1 LLQYKPNNF
10 LKKSLTQSLL
20 ILSLTAC
27 GGGGESNS
35 APDIPTNISPIAN
48 AGSDITIQEQE
59 EVSIQGSG
67 TDSDGS
73 ISSYSWTQS
82 GGTSVTLSGGNT
94 STISFFSPD
103 IVNDETLT
111 FTLTVTDDDGSTGS
125 NSVSVTV
132 IHINAAPT
140 ISAGDDSEAMEGDTV
155 TLIGTS
161 SDIDSSNLT
170 YSWVQTSG
178 ASVTIENSDSL
189 TASFDSLD
197 INQEET
203 LSFEVTVNDNAGAEN
218 SIATDSVEVSIK
230 PYDIA
235 FNLPTTVGNGCE
247 FSVELIDTYA
257 IGIDSITWHVL
268 SDTNELIVE
277 GDAIE
282 NNSITTTIPDSGDYS
297 LSATTIFTNG
307 LTSEI
312 SNAFVVNKA
321 LPKDVKSIDYVIS
334 SNQSQVVCHDVNI
347 WNDATLKLEEGASLS
362 SIDDT
367 SKKIFMWGDVN
378 VLGTETNRIS
388 ISNVVFQNDFL
399 NTDSTITIN
408 ASYVDFINEATISNY
423 DGTTNISYSTFD
435 SHFNQEDEGT
445 VIYNVFNK
453 GFSTKPDG
461 TIIKHNDIYCEGLSS
476 CMYVSNYMFGSGY
489 LSAKPTIEY
498 NNIFDAANGSI
509 TYNNDSFTD
518 GDIDLRNN
526 YWGGKTLAELNDVFI
541 DANDTPD
548 KAYVFLFD
556 PMLEVIA
563 EHTNVAPI
571 ATAYVGIEY
580 NNYDT
585 MNPTSVRNFGTSIY
599 GSQSYDSNG
608 DELSYQWTV
617 TSKPAGSLTSI
628 NANTDS
634 DTLFTADI
642 TGEYVLELKVSDGM
656 LESNSYVTINIIEDY
671 TITHAPVTPN
681 VTLTMCAVTG
691 TGNYSGYIWSF
702 NNCTPYGYA
711 DNLVGVKIRN
721 NHPSESIIIKKV
733 GFEINNNTSFELNIN
748 HSSQTVNP
756 SNYMYFKLTMP
767 IEGNVTGGF
776 FQLDNETEFS
786 DGIQAVTTFSQ

>member
-27 GGGGESNS
+27 GGGGGGESNS
-35 APDIPTNISPIAN
+35 SPIAN

-82 GGTSVTLSGGNT
+82 GGTSVTLSDVNT
-94 STISFFSPD
+94 STISFLSPD

-132 IHINAAPT
+132 LHINAAPT
-140 ISAGDDSEAMEGDTV
+140 ISAGDNSEAMEGDTV

-161 SDIDSSNLT
+161 SYIDSSNLT
-170 YSWVQTSG
+170 YSWIQTSG

-197 INQEET
+197 INQEQT
-203 LSFEVTVNDNAGAEN
+203 LSFEITVNDNAGADN
-218 SIATDSVEVSIK
+218 SIVTDSVEVTIK

-257 IGIDSITWHVL
+257 VGIDSITWHVL

-277 GDAIE
+277 GDAIG

-297 LSATTIFTNG
+297 LSVTTIFTNG

-312 SNAFVVNKA
+312 SNAFVVKKA
-321 LPKDVKSIDYVIS
+321 LPKDIKSIDYVIS

-367 SKKIFMWGDVN
+367 SKKIFMWGAVD

-388 ISNVVFQNDFL
+388 ISNIVFENDFFT
-399 NTDSTITIN
+399 TDSTITIN
-408 ASYVDFINEATISNY
+408 ASYVDFINEATISND

-435 SHFNQEDEGT
+435 SHFNQEDKGT

-476 CMYVSNYMFGSGY
+476 CMYVSNYMFGSGF
-489 LSAKPTIEY
+489 LNAKPTIEY
-498 NNIFDAANGSI
+498 NNIFDAAHDSI
-509 TYNNDSFTD
+509 TYNNDSFTES
-518 GDIDLRNN
+518 DIDLRNN
-526 YWGGKTLAELNDVFI
+526 YWGGKTLAELNNIFV

-548 KAYVFLFD
+548 KAHLFIFD
-556 PMLEVIA
+556 PMLEVIV
-563 EHTNVAPI
+563 EHVNVAPTSRSI
-571 ATAYVGIEY
+571 VGREY
-580 NNYDT
+580 SGYDI
-585 MNPTSVRNFGTSIY
+585 MYPTSVRDFSTSIY
-599 GSQSYDSNG
+599 GSWSEDPNG
-608 DELSYQWTV
+608 DEISHQWSITNQ
-617 TSKPAGSLTSI
+617 PIGSVASF
-628 NANTDS
+628 NANTAP
-634 DTLFTADI
+634 DTSFTAD
-642 TGEYVLELKVSDGM
+642 TLGEYTLELKVSDGM
-656 LESNSYVTINIIEDY
+656 LESNSYVTLNIIEDY
-671 TITHAPVTPN
+671 TITYAPVTPSVTSSICN
-681 VTLTMCAVTG
+681 VSG
-691 TGNYSGYIWSF
+691 TATFSGYTWTF
-702 NNCTPYGYA
+702 NNCIPYGYVG
-711 DNLVGVKIRN
+711 NLVGVKIRN
-721 NHPSESIIIKKV
+721 NHPSESINIKKV
-733 GFEINNNTSFELNIN
+733 GYEINNFIQYTTPIN
-748 HSSQTVNP
+748 LSSQTVYP
-756 SNYMYFKLTMP
+756 SNSMYFKLAMSTD
-767 IEGNVTGGF
+767 GNVTGGF
-776 FQLDNETEFS
+776 FQLDSDTEVS
-786 DGIQAVTTFSQ
+786 DGIQAETTFSQ